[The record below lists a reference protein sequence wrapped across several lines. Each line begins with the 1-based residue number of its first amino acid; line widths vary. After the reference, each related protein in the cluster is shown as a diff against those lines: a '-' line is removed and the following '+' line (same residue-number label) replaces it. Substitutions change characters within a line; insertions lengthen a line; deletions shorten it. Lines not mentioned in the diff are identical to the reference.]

1 MKRTPDPKSKKE
13 FKINVN
19 FFNLLQFD
27 ETKLQRIERKL
38 KKKEIPSIIQNSI
51 GFN

>member
-38 KKKEIPSIIQNSI
+38 KKKRNSFDYSE
-51 GFN
+51 FNWI